1 MTEAVT
7 TTTSHVATRLDIAT
21 SVPFETFCDA
31 LESAAPRFQ
40 RGPIDDIAA
49 RGGSWDEVLAAV
61 ARNAPHGLMIF
72 SSLEAAPLMA
82 TAGIATRATGY
93 LIGNHTIAER
103 MFRHDPLALLY
114 APLRMLVH
122 ADDDG
127 NAVLSLDQP
136 STLFGSLEDPRITAV
151 GRELDGKVRGL
162 LHAMG
167 IEAHFPTDGD

>member
-1 MTEAVT
+1 MTTAVT
-7 TTTSHVATRLDIAT
+7 TTTDHLATRLDVST
-21 SVPFETFCDA
+21 SVPFENFCEA
-31 LESAAPRFQ
+31 LEVAAPRFQ
-40 RGPIDDIAA
+40 RGPIDDIVG

-61 ARNAPHGLMIF
+61 AKNAPHGLMIF
-72 SSLEAAPLMA
+72 FSLDATALMA
-82 TAGIATRATGY
+82 PAGHHTRATAY

-122 ADDDG
+122 GDEAG

-136 STLFGSLEDPRITAV
+136 STLFGSLDDPRITAV
-151 GRELDGKVRGL
+151 GRELDAKVRGL

-167 IEAHFPTDGD
+167 IETEFPRATA